1 MKKKSKYGEMPL
13 QTISRKVWSSL
24 IDGLLLL
31 VLGVVLTIT
40 AGFSVLKNNETFK
53 LNNTKCFDNIALM
66 YEMQSET
73 RLQTLI
79 DETKVLSNADYFD
92 DYIIKQIRLSYLK
105 FTSDFNNQGINLE
118 IKENNYSTLE
128 NDELSYYFISY
139 KLQHDINTEDY
150 GDKDSLTY
158 FKDDIL
164 FKNIN
169 KEYYEDVINDLPVIK
184 SEIAISLY
192 KHYSDIEHNTNLYY
206 EFSDAVLAI
215 RNIGLSDLATD
226 KTFLKYYNDYEAAYL
241 IMSKYENITLLIC
254 FIISYFLLIGIP
266 NIISKN
272 GMSIGKLLT
281 RTRIIHQN
289 DNDIGL
295 LRRVAIT
302 LLSLLT
308 YIITILVIS
317 LFTFGFGNL
326 TNTLFYVGSSGITFL
341 HLLLVGFMIMVTN
354 FIFISV
360 SNDHRSLIDY
370 ITSTKNVDITT
381 YIN

>member
-1 MKKKSKYGEMPL
+1 M
-13 QTISRKVWSSL
+13 
-24 IDGLLLL
+24 
-31 VLGVVLTIT
+31 
-40 AGFSVLKNNETFK
+40 
-53 LNNTKCFDNIALM
+53 
-66 YEMQSET
+66 
-73 RLQTLI
+73 
-79 DETKVLSNADYFD
+79 
-92 DYIIKQIRLSYLK
+92 
-105 FTSDFNNQGINLE
+105 
-118 IKENNYSTLE
+118 
-128 NDELSYYFISY
+128 
-139 KLQHDINTEDY
+139 
-150 GDKDSLTY
+150 
-158 FKDDIL
+158 
-164 FKNIN
+164 
-169 KEYYEDVINDLPVIK
+169 
-184 SEIAISLY
+184 
-192 KHYSDIEHNTNLYY
+192 
-206 EFSDAVLAI
+206 
-215 RNIGLSDLATD
+215 
-226 KTFLKYYNDYEAAYL
+226 
-241 IMSKYENITLLIC
+241 
-254 FIISYFLLIGIP
+254 LIGIP

-308 YIITILVIS
+308 YIITILVVS

-326 TNTLFYVGSSGITFL
+326 TNTLFYVGSVGITFL